1 MINGLWIN
9 LIIWSG
15 RNAALVI
22 CFLISFAGLAGPT
35 EEPTTKVEVLRS
47 PPFIG
52 MQLTYLIYSVI
63 DGQLYPPARFTINHT
78 NFEDPSNETIKTVLS
93 VTYHLGWIAGSEKG
107 SVIENA
113 TSRHL
118 IDVDVPAGRLLEA
131 LYGIYFN
138 QSMANFT
145 PWYIFPENISISSSF
160 QAFNVTLHVVD
171 EEIAF
176 ASRVGALDVWLAKS
190 NRTEGSIDY
199 DISLFYEKTSGIL
212 VAGKFWILWERYNHS
227 YDEKFH
233 LIETNAF
240 IAKEVNEKVEQSV
253 DISWTA
259 IALIA
264 LIPFVLITLR
274 FLRLRKLKGGLD

>member
-1 MINGLWIN
+1 M
-9 LIIWSG
+9 IIWSG
-15 RNAALVI
+15 RNAALII
-22 CFLISFAGLAGPT
+22 CFLISLAGFAGPT
-35 EEPTTKVEVLRS
+35 EEPTTKVEILRS
-47 PPFIG
+47 IPSVG

-63 DGQLYPPARFTINHT
+63 DGQLYPPARLTIRHSS
-78 NFEDPSNETIKTVLS
+78 FEDPNNETIKTVLS
-93 VTYHLGWIAGSEKG
+93 VTYHLGWIAGAENG
-107 SVIENA
+107 SAIENA

-118 IDVDVPAGRLLEA
+118 IDVEVPAGRLLEA

-145 PWYIFPENISISSSF
+145 PWYIFPENISIGSSF
-160 QAFNVTLHVVD
+160 KAFNVTFYVVD
-171 EEIAF
+171 EEAAF
-176 ASRVGALDVWLAKS
+176 ASRVGTLDVWMTEF

-199 DISLFYEKTSGIL
+199 EISLFYEKISGIL
-212 VAGKFWILWERYNHS
+212 VAGKFRILWERYNHS

-240 IAKEVNEKVEQSV
+240 IAKEVNERVEHSI

-264 LIPFVLITLR
+264 LIPFALIAFR